1 METVYRK
8 VVSEKGKVSYV
19 PCGGEINFYR
29 EGVWIVT
36 KNEYSR
42 SITYASWCIP
52 MRYDLDLQ
60 AYLTLKKKALQP
72 IVDLLRELEDANSE
86 AYKDLKSRKGGY
98 VRQPLEVRG
107 GLSRYDLA
115 EEILAVVT
123 KALETKEAH

>member
-8 VVSEKGKVSYV
+8 VVSDKGKVSYV
-19 PCGGEINFYR
+19 PCGGEVDFYR

-42 SITYASWCIP
+42 SITYSSWCIP
-52 MRYDLDLQ
+52 MRYDLNLQ
-60 AYLTLKKKALQP
+60 DYLMLKKRALQP
-72 IVDLLRELEDANSE
+72 IVDLLRDWEDENSE
-86 AYKDLKSRKGGY
+86 AYKDLKTRKGGY
-98 VRQPLEVRG
+98 VKRPLEILG

-123 KALETKEAH
+123 KSLETKEAH